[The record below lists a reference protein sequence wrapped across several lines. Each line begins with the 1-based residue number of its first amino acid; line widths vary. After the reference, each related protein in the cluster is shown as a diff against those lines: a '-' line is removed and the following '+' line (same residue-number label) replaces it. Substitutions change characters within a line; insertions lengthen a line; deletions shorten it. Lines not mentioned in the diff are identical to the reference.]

1 MNILFICII
10 LPLFIFDGQLL
21 FNYGVFYKNHVCN
34 DTSRFESKQY
44 QRALHY
50 PINNSKILNN
60 ISIRYHTNSFQT
72 QSIKPNKCVICILW
86 NILDTFVY
94 AIIPFLIILISS
106 IIIIVKICQRRRS
119 AFNFGGICHTNR
131 RIIAAQDNV
140 SILLIMINI
149 LFLIMTGPFNIYL
162 LIESIIKYF
171 FSKQLSI
178 KKFLQLNEYLRLLQ
192 NSYHALSFIFY
203 CVAGNKFRKCALSI
217 CQIIYYELFK
227 IICRNQRKEAATNS
241 CCLKRKNFMDNKPT
255 ELTNTNTN
263 TKETNEPTPILI

>member
-1 MNILFICII
+1 LNILFICII

-72 QSIKPNKCVICILW
+72 QSIKSNKCGICILW

-119 AFNFGGICHTNR
+119 AFIFGGICHKNR
-131 RIIAAQDNV
+131 RIIATQDNV
-140 SILLIMINI
+140 SIFLIMINI

-162 LIESIIKYF
+162 IIESIIKSVC
-171 FSKQLSI
+171 SKQLSTKI
-178 KKFLQLNEYLRLLQ
+178 FLQLNEYLRLLQ

-203 CVAGNKFRKCALSI
+203 CVAGNKFRKCAFSI

-227 IICRNQRKEAATNS
+227 IIFKNQPKESSTNS
-241 CCLKRKNFMDNKPT
+241 CCLKRKNLMHKKPT
-255 ELTNTNTN
+255 ESITTKDTN
-263 TKETNEPTPILI
+263 KPTPILI